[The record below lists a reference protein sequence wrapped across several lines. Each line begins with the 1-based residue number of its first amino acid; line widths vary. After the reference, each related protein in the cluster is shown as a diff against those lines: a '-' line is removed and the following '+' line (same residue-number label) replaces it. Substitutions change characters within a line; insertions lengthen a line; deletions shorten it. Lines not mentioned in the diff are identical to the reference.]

1 MAGAETQTAVLEAPR
16 RLEMHVRPRPVA
28 GAGEVVVRVAATAV
42 CGTDLEIYTGRHPGV
57 SYPVVMGHEAAG
69 TLAEV
74 GPDVIGLAPGQPVLI
89 NPIIACGECDLCATG
104 KENLCRNA
112 GLFGREVE
120 GSLSEFVCLKAR
132 YVHPLPAHLRLA
144 EATLIETLAT
154 VRHAQNRVGIAAGE
168 SVVVVGQG
176 TTGLLHTRLAVLAG
190 ADPVIAVSRTPWKLE
205 MAARMGAHHLVQAG
219 AADASEEVARLTSAL
234 GADVV
239 VDTAGSPEVLAAG
252 MAMLRPGGRYAAFA
266 VSHEPVT
273 GFSSFPLYFKEVSI
287 IGSRAL
293 LPGDMAPSIELVA
306 SGQVDLTGFVT
317 TTYPLGATAAAFKEF
332 ERNPSGI
339 LRIVID
345 AS

>member
-1 MAGAETQTAVLEAPR
+1 MTVGQTQTAVLQAPR
-16 RLEMHVRPRPVA
+16 RLELQARPRPVA
-28 GAGEVVVRVAATAV
+28 GSGEVVVRVAATAV

-57 SYPVVMGHEAAG
+57 SYPVVMGHEATG

-74 GPDVIGLAPGQPVLI
+74 GPDVAGLAPGQPVLI
-89 NPIIACGECDLCATG
+89 NPIIACGECDLCSSG

-132 YVHPLPAHLRLA
+132 YVHPLPAHLPLA

-154 VRHAQNRVGIAAGE
+154 VRHSQNRVGIQAGE
-168 SVVVVGQG
+168 AVVVVGQG

-190 ADPVIAVSRTPWKLE
+190 ADPVIAVSRTQWKLE
-205 MAARMGAHHLVQAG
+205 MAARMGAHHVVPAG
-219 AADASEEVARLTSAL
+219 AEAAVAEVVRLTGER

-239 VDTAGSPEVLAAG
+239 VDTAGSPGILASG
-252 MAMLRPGGRYAAFA
+252 VEMLRPGGRYAAFA
-266 VSHEPVT
+266 VSHQPVT

-293 LPGDMAPSIELVA
+293 LPEDMAPSIELVA
-306 SGQVDLTGFVT
+306 SGQVDVAGFIT
-317 TTYPLGATAAAFKEF
+317 TTYPLDATPAAFQEF

-339 LRIVID
+339 LRIVIE
-345 AS
+345 AP

>member
-1 MAGAETQTAVLEAPR
+1 MSEAQTQTAVLEAPR
-16 RLEMHVRPRPVA
+16 HLELRARPKPVA
-28 GAGEVVVRVAATAV
+28 GSGEVVVRVAATAV

-57 SYPVVMGHEAAG
+57 QYPVVMGHEATG
-69 TLAEV
+69 TVAEI
-74 GPDVIGLAPGQPVLI
+74 GPGVSGLALGQPVLI
-89 NPIIACGECDLCATG
+89 NPIIACGHCDLCLGG

-120 GSLSEFVCLKAR
+120 GSLSEFVGLAAR
-132 YVHPLPAHLRLA
+132 YVHPLPAHLPLA

-154 VRHAQNRVGIAAGE
+154 VRHAQNRVGIQAGE

-176 TTGLLHTRLAVLAG
+176 ATGLLHTRLAVLAG
-190 ADPVIAVSRTPWKLE
+190 ADPVIAVSRTQWKLD
-205 MAARMGAHHLVQAG
+205 MAAKMGAHHCVQSG
-219 AADASEEVARLTSAL
+219 AEEAVQEVIRLTSGA

-239 VDTAGSPEVLAAG
+239 VDTAGSPGILATG
-252 MAMLRPGGRYAAFA
+252 IEMLRPGGRYSAFA
-266 VSHEPVT
+266 VSHQAVT

-293 LPGDMAPSIELVA
+293 LPEDMAPSIELVA
-306 SGQVDLTGFVT
+306 SGQVDVAGFVT
-317 TTYPLGATAAAFKEF
+317 TTYPLDAAPAAFEEF
-332 ERNPSGI
+332 ERNPSRI